1 MAPGQES
8 LGLIQLPPPWATC
21 NILIATQRSG
31 NLGSSLSPKDLSGAL
46 ILGMLLIS
54 WNKLF
59 CRGQLLRLRP
69 PLYKDPR
76 LAAFLLPPS
85 PFAEP
90 LPASLLLCL
99 LCLADLSFY
108 SPPPGGLSIFAC
120 AFMPLFDQFYS
131 SLSVNH
137 GCKGQVLVS
146 FWGRSYRLSRQK
158 HENMLVHT

>member
-1 MAPGQES
+1 MVVVAPGQES

-90 LPASLLLCL
+90 LPASLLLSVFCVWQTL
-99 LCLADLSFY
+99 VSTHLLLEVSVSLLVPSCLCLTSFTRLCQ
-108 SPPPGGLSIFAC
+108 STMA
-120 AFMPLFDQFYS
+120 A
-131 SLSVNH
+131 
-137 GCKGQVLVS
+137 KGR
-146 FWGRSYRLSRQK
+146 F
-158 HENMLVHT
+158 